1 MPESALIDDYNR
13 LMEKDKE
20 IIILSS
26 VDSIIKWDMETK
38 MPPGAFGLRS
48 QQLALLSQIDHR
60 MTTDPEIGAL
70 LGRVE
75 GHQQYQE
82 LSEFQRRNVYLV
94 RKFYDEN
101 TRLPE
106 KLVSEMARQQ
116 AVAYE
121 KWKKAKA
128 AKDFSMFKPD
138 LEKMFELKR
147 QSAEILMEPKG
158 VKTPYDAMIDLF
170 EPKVTQDIIARTF
183 DELRGGLIPIIR
195 KCVGSAVKPDTSVL
209 KRRVPVKAQEEISR
223 SIARFIGYDMESEKA
238 RGRIDETEHPFTIG
252 YYDDVRITTH
262 YFEENFASSLFSVL
276 HEGGHAMYDQNL
288 KGEWMYQP
296 VGTGCSYGFHES
308 QSRFVENMVGRSY
321 EFWEHYLPELKRIT
335 SNALADVDLEGFVPA
350 VNVVRPSKIRIEA
363 DEATYSLHVI
373 IRFELERDLFAG
385 KVTVGELPAV
395 WNQKYRDYLGVEIE
409 NDSEG
414 VLQDV
419 HWAHGYFGYFPSY
432 ALGNIYG
439 GQILYRME
447 REMPQWRE
455 SLSKGNFHEVR
466 EWLMRNVHAYG
477 NLYDPL
483 DLLRRVSGEGITPK
497 HFIDYLDSKYSK
509 IYGYK

>member
-1 MPESALIDDYNR
+1 MPESALADDYNR
-13 LMEKDKE
+13 LLAKDKE
-20 IIILSS
+20 IIVLSS

-70 LGRVE
+70 LGRIE
-75 GHQQYQE
+75 RHQQYQE
-82 LSEFQRRNVYLV
+82 LSELQRRNVYLI

-101 TRLPE
+101 TKLPE
-106 KLVSEMARQQ
+106 KLVAEMARQQ
-116 AVAYE
+116 AIAYDV
-121 KWKKAKA
+121 WKRAKA
-128 AKDFSMFKPD
+128 AKDFSVFKLD
-138 LEKMFELKR
+138 LEKMFDLKR

-170 EPKVTQDIIARTF
+170 EPKVTQDVIARVF
-183 DELRGGLIPIIR
+183 DELKGGLIPIIR
-195 KCVGSAVKPDTSVL
+195 KYAALSENADTSVL
-209 KRRVPVKAQEEISR
+209 KRKVPVKAQEEISK
-223 SIARFIGYDMESEKA
+223 SIARFIGYDIESDKA

-262 YFEENFASSLFSVL
+262 YFEEGFASSLFSVL

-288 KGEWMYQP
+288 NREWMYQP
-296 VGTGCSYGFHES
+296 VGAACSYGFHES

-321 EFWEHYLPELKRIT
+321 EFWEYCLPELKRIVGGVF
-335 SNALADVDLEGFVPA
+335 DDLRLDKILPA

-419 HWAHGYFGYFPSY
+419 HWAQGYFGYFPSY

-447 REMPQWRE
+447 KEMPQWRE
-455 SLSKGNFHEVR
+455 TLSKGNFHGVR
-466 EWLMRNVHAYG
+466 EWLVRNVHAYG

-483 DLLRRVSGEGITPK
+483 DLLRRVTGEGITPK
-497 HFIDYLDSKYSK
+497 HFVDYLDSKYSK

>member
-13 LMEKDKE
+13 LMEKNKE
-20 IIILSS
+20 IIVLSS
-26 VDSIIKWDMETK
+26 VDAIIKWDMETK
-38 MPPGAFGLRS
+38 LPPGAFGLRS
-48 QQLALLSQIDHR
+48 QQLALLSQLDHR

-75 GHQQYQE
+75 GHQQYRD
-82 LSEFQRRNVYLV
+82 LSEVQRRNVYLI

-101 TRLPE
+101 TKLPE
-106 KLVSEMARQQ
+106 KLVAEMARQE
-116 AVAYE
+116 AIAYDA
-121 KWKKAKA
+121 WKRAKA

-170 EPKVTQDIIARTF
+170 EPKVTQDIIARVF
-183 DELRGGLIPIIR
+183 DELKGGLIPIIR
-195 KCVGSAVKPDTSVL
+195 KCVGSTVKPDTSIL
-209 KRRVPVKAQEEISR
+209 KRKVPVKAQEEISK
-223 SIARFIGYDMESEKA
+223 SIVRFIGYDIASEKA

-252 YYDDVRITTH
+252 YYDDVRVTTH

-288 KGEWMYQP
+288 KGEWIYQP
-296 VGTGCSYGFHES
+296 VGAGCSYGFHES
-308 QSRFVENMVGRSY
+308 QSRFVENMVGRSH

-335 SNALADVDLEGFVPA
+335 GSALADVDLEGFVPA

-385 KVTVGELPAV
+385 KLTVGELPAV
-395 WNQKYRDYLGVEIE
+395 WNQKYQDYLGVEIE

-419 HWAHGYFGYFPSY
+419 HWSHGYFGYFPTY

-466 EWLMRNVHAYG
+466 EWLVRNVHAYG

-497 HFIDYLDSKYSK
+497 RFIDYLDSKYSK
-509 IYGYK
+509 IYG

>member
-1 MPESALIDDYNR
+1 MVDSALIDDYNR
-13 LMEKDKE
+13 LMAKDKE

-26 VDSIIKWDMETK
+26 ADSIIKWDMETK

-60 MTTDPEIGAL
+60 MTTDPEIGNL
-70 LGRVE
+70 LGRIE
-75 GHQQYQE
+75 RHPQHQD
-82 LSEFQRRNVYLV
+82 LSELQRRNVYLI

-101 TRLPE
+101 IKLPE
-106 KLVSEMARQQ
+106 KLVAEMARQQ

-121 KWKKAKA
+121 TWKKAKT

-170 EPKVTQDIIARTF
+170 EPKVTQDIIARVF
-183 DELRGGLIPIIR
+183 DELKGGLIPIIK
-195 KCVGSAVKPDTSVL
+195 KCVDSPVKPDTLIL
-209 KRRVPVKAQEEISR
+209 KRKVPVKAQEEISK
-223 SIARFIGYDMESEKA
+223 SIARFIGYDIESEKA

-288 KGEWMYQP
+288 KGEWIYQP
-296 VGTGCSYGFHES
+296 VGAACSYGFHES

-321 EFWEHYLPELKRIT
+321 EFWSYYLPELKRIT
-335 SNALADVDLEGFVPA
+335 GNALADVDLEGFVPA
-350 VNVVRPSKIRIEA
+350 VNVVRPSKIRTEA

-419 HWAHGYFGYFPSY
+419 HWAQGYFGYFPSY

-447 REMPQWRE
+447 KEMPQWRE
-455 SLSKGNFHEVR
+455 TLSKGNFHEVR
-466 EWLMRNVHAYG
+466 EWLVRNVHAYG

-483 DLLRRVSGEGITPK
+483 DLLRRVTGEGITPK
-497 HFIDYLDSKYSK
+497 HFVDYLDSKYSK